1 MEDPQRT
8 LGGDSMQVG
17 DLRVFKSHVRFG
29 YANRLYVVTRIN
41 DDQCYV
47 EIKII
52 DNGMIDH
59 WDRIAL
65 LHDSKSVSDKKCP

>member
-1 MEDPQRT
+1 
-8 LGGDSMQVG
+8 MQVG

-41 DDQCYV
+41 GDKSYV
-47 EIKII
+47 EIRLIH
-52 DNGMIDH
+52 NGMIDH

-65 LHDSKSVSDKKCP
+65 LHDSKSVAVKKCP